1 VGAADH
7 GRLPDDD
14 RPAPLTTAVTSTAP
28 PPSCRPFRV
37 ALTGGIASGKST
49 VANLFATHGVP
60 LIDTDVIARE
70 VVEPG
75 QPALT
80 AVTQAFGREVLDPD
94 GRLDRRRL
102 REIVFSDAAARARL
116 EAILHPAIRAA
127 MERQS
132 VAAAQAGPYQVLV
145 IPLLAEGGRRDH
157 VDRVL
162 VVDTP
167 ETVQIERLM
176 ARDAVTREQAEAS
189 LRAQAQRA
197 TRLGIADDVVTNTG
211 RIDDLREQ
219 VAELHARYVKLAAAS
234 RARPVV
240 PPNGHAAQ

>member
-1 VGAADH
+1 M
-7 GRLPDDD
+7 P
-14 RPAPLTTAVTSTAP
+14 TAP
-28 PPSCRPFRV
+28 QSGYRPFRV

-49 VANLFATHGVP
+49 VANLFAAHGVP
-60 LIDTDVIARE
+60 LIDTDLIARD

-75 QPALT
+75 QPALA
-80 AVTQAFGREVLDPD
+80 AVAQAFGSDVLDSD

-102 REIVFSDAAARARL
+102 REIIFSDAAARARL

-127 MERQS
+127 MEHQS
-132 VAAAQAGPYQVLV
+132 VAVAQAGPYQILV

-167 ETVQIERLM
+167 EAVQVERLM
-176 ARDAVTREQAEAS
+176 TRDAVTREQAEAS
-189 LRAQAQRA
+189 LRAQVPRA
-197 TRLGIADDVVTNTG
+197 TRLGIADDVVRNTG
-211 RIDDLREQ
+211 QIEDLRKQ
-219 VAELHARYVKLAAAS
+219 VAALHERYVKFAAAS
-234 RARPVV
+234 RVHPVV

>member
-1 VGAADH
+1 VTSPAQQ
-7 GRLPDDD
+7 
-14 RPAPLTTAVTSTAP
+14 PAP
-28 PPSCRPFRV
+28 RPFRV

-49 VANLFATHGVP
+49 VANLFAAHGVP

-75 QPALT
+75 QPALA
-80 AVTQAFGREVLDPD
+80 AVAKAFGSDVLDPD

-102 REIVFSDAAARARL
+102 REIIFSDATARARL

-132 VAAAQAGPYQVLV
+132 VAATQAGPYQVLV

-157 VDRVL
+157 VDRIL
-162 VVDTP
+162 VVDAP

-211 RIDDLREQ
+211 RIEDLREQ
-219 VAELHARYVKLAAAS
+219 VAALHERYVKLAAAS
-234 RARPVV
+234 RARQVV

>member
-1 VGAADH
+1 M
-7 GRLPDDD
+7 
-14 RPAPLTTAVTSTAP
+14 TSTEHQP
-28 PPSCRPFRV
+28 TSRPFRV

-60 LIDTDVIARE
+60 LIDTDLIARE

-80 AVTQAFGREVLDPD
+80 AVVQAFGSDVLDPD

-102 REIVFSDAAARARL
+102 REIIFSDATARARL
-116 EAILHPAIRAA
+116 EAILHPAIRAE

-167 ETVQIERLM
+167 ETVQVERLM

-197 TRLGIADDVVTNTG
+197 TRLSIADDVLTNKG
-211 RIDDLREQ
+211 RINDLREQ
-219 VAELHARYVKLAAAS
+219 VAALHERYVKLAAAS
-234 RARPVV
+234 RARQVV

>member
-1 VGAADH
+1 M
-7 GRLPDDD
+7 
-14 RPAPLTTAVTSTAP
+14 TSTAQP
-28 PPSCRPFRV
+28 QAPRPFRV

-49 VANLFATHGVP
+49 VANLFAAHGVP

-75 QPALT
+75 QPALA
-80 AVTQAFGREVLDPD
+80 AVAKTFGSDVLDPG

-102 REIVFSDAAARARL
+102 REIIFSDATARASL

-132 VAAAQAGPYQVLV
+132 VAATEAGPYQVLV

-167 ETVQIERLM
+167 ETVQVERLM

-211 RIDDLREQ
+211 RIEDLREQ
-219 VAELHARYVKLAAAS
+219 VAALHERYVKLAAAS
-234 RARPVV
+234 RSRPVV

>member
-1 VGAADH
+1 MGTADH
-7 GRLPDDD
+7 GQLPDTD
-14 RPAPLTTAVTSTAP
+14 RPAPLTTPVTPTAP
-28 PPSCRPFRV
+28 QSACRPFRV

-49 VANLFATHGVP
+49 VANLFAAHGVP
-60 LIDTDVIARE
+60 LIDTDLIARD

-75 QPALT
+75 QPALA
-80 AVTQAFGREVLDPD
+80 AVVQAFGSDVLDSD

-102 REIVFSDAAARARL
+102 REIIFRDAAARTRL

-167 ETVQIERLM
+167 EAAQVERLM
-176 ARDAVTREQAEAS
+176 TRDAVS
-189 LRAQAQRA
+189 RAQAFAPERIQR
-197 TRLGIADDVVTNTG
+197 
-211 RIDDLREQ
+211 
-219 VAELHARYVKLAAAS
+219 
-234 RARPVV
+234 
-240 PPNGHAAQ
+240 

>member
-1 VGAADH
+1 
-7 GRLPDDD
+7 
-14 RPAPLTTAVTSTAP
+14 VTSTATP
-28 PPSCRPFRV
+28 PPCRPFRV

-49 VANLFATHGVP
+49 VANLFATYGVP

-80 AVTQAFGREVLDPD
+80 AVARAFGSDVLDPD

-102 REIVFSDAAARARL
+102 REIIFGDGTARARL

-132 VAAAQAGPYQVLV
+132 VAAAQAGPYQLLV

-167 ETVQIERLM
+167 ETMQIERLM
-176 ARDAVTREQAEAS
+176 ARDAVTWEQAEAS

-211 RIDDLREQ
+211 RIEDLREQ
-219 VAELHARYVKLAAAS
+219 VAGLHERYVKLAAAS
-234 RARPVV
+234 RARQVV

>member
-1 VGAADH
+1 M
-7 GRLPDDD
+7 
-14 RPAPLTTAVTSTAP
+14 TSTARQP
-28 PPSCRPFRV
+28 ASRPFRV
-37 ALTGGIASGKST
+37 ALTGGIASGKTT
-49 VANLFATHGVP
+49 VADLFAAHGVP

-80 AVTQAFGREVLDPD
+80 AVAQAFGSDVLDRD

-102 REIVFSDAAARARL
+102 RAIIFGDATARGQL
-116 EAILHPAIRAA
+116 EAILHPAIRAE

-132 VAAAQAGPYQVLV
+132 VAAAQDGPYQILV
-145 IPLLAEGGRRDH
+145 IPLLAEGGQRNH

-162 VVDTP
+162 VVDAP
-167 ETVQIERLM
+167 ETVQVERLM

-211 RIDDLREQ
+211 RIEDLRQQ
-219 VAELHARYVKLAAAS
+219 VAALHARYVKLAAAS
-234 RARPVV
+234 RERPVV